1 MRRHILRDPL
11 RNPYAEKRSTQFS
24 SAMFIGSLQITF
36 RLHGVFSKKQKRGV
50 ANSLKQK
57 LRNSFNVSVSEIAE
71 QESLDFL
78 VLGIVTLAT
87 DTRSAHSA
95 VQKILN
101 KVEATASE
109 EITEISTEVFHA

>member
-1 MRRHILRDPL
+1 
-11 RNPYAEKRSTQFS
+11 
-24 SAMFIGSLQITF
+24 MFIGSVQITF
-36 RLHGVFSKKQKRGV
+36 RLRGVFSKKQKRGL

-71 QESLDFL
+71 QESLDYL
-78 VLGIVTLAT
+78 VLGIVTLTT

-101 KVEATASE
+101 KVEATSTE
-109 EITEISTEVFHA
+109 EIMDIATEVFHA